1 MAIRCIPT
9 TKEVEELARKLQG
22 ESIASIKALIALW
35 QEKNNKDLDTFPT
48 AKELNDFRAKQRG
61 TTTAISNI
69 DVEEFSGSG
78 YPARTRA
85 NAAWS
90 DITLAL
96 AENFNTAGERLTKNA
111 AGDKYVST
119 NLPAYNE
126 ASGNAPIIA
135 EDIYKQLQS
144 KGKLTDIK
152 LNVAGNGIYTLRESQ
167 EYYDDLLTEVLS
179 ELQKKGVTFA
189 EVRSG
194 GQTGI
199 DEAGVKA
206 AANLGIKATIVAPKG
221 FMFRD
226 KSGNDISGREAFM
239 SRFMTQSEEA
249 PSQQTTSFNEDLAKV
264 SQTFT
269 PIERKNRVN
278 LITRL
283 FSNKVTAA
291 LEIMKGNLNRRI
303 EAATSYEQQRELIDD
318 MTKLTRPQVIKRL
331 GASNIFRKVRDTFT
345 TYVEATEEERIELEL
360 ANINADSRS
369 VGLSDETKLKLA
381 TAKAQHQYAAFKK
394 VIDNFRALAEEAT
407 SNFSLTEGVVM
418 EIGDDYRLDEDTNTD
433 VVDEEGNSIDD
444 STENKEE
451 NYKDGWMVNVRE
463 VSSFSSLSNRV
474 RNIIRQIP
482 RLNKRGTYDYDDLG
496 YEQYLEPSYVHS
508 ELIQGL
514 RNMVTASDM
523 IPMLNELAN
532 RKPWARQIIEKLESD
547 NQVFTAFY
555 RAYRKDYLSY
565 WIQKRKAIG
574 DGSFKT
580 ETMSINKAEGTAHY
594 FDEWRDNYEFG
605 NILDNDSL
613 YDKNG
618 DIHLSNA
625 KIGLDIVN
633 DLLSKFSRIDRE
645 EEIRLSNDPKV
656 NTDVMKA
663 LNMLGISVSPSILQE
678 SLNYA
683 IDNPQYPV
691 PMRQLLEAL
700 RTIYYDLNKGSEKIT
715 DGQPADLI
723 NVYGSQFN
731 SIAEIFNFVDEDTIE
746 SSVRQGD
753 KTRYAHV
760 NPSFLTTLLKKF
772 RRDGF
777 DAFID
782 SEYGTVDWFNKDGV
796 WRNQWLEDIR
806 NDQKVR
812 DKLDHM
818 VLLEFNRKEYGRWTA
833 LDATLALFNQYY
845 AEPSKEDTG
854 FAWYQVPMLSDSQSA
869 EFIRQRRYIS
879 DYEDIISDKM
889 ITLVKQ
895 ELDRIALVKK
905 RASSSVDEI
914 GNFDITDWSIG
925 GAEFKFFPELNYMK
939 FDGLSF
945 EEALTNIKN
954 GATLDEVNEF
964 IKKTVKSIM
973 DLRFQQA
980 IAEWRKIGIFDRVSD
995 AKDAKFVNFNRY
1007 SEDGVIS
1014 DLKEWYWNS
1023 TYAQSQ
1029 MIQILTVDLAY
1040 YKDLEDFQKRN
1051 KQVHAPSERL
1061 NTFAEWNGRPVL
1073 ARDTDGQPRKERT
1086 VYLKDDEHA
1095 SVSLDDIKEILEAKK
1110 AKGELTEYD
1119 VSTIVSK
1126 YRKVNTADAQAYRS
1140 LDSFRATQIMA
1151 DMWSQEE
1158 EDAYNNFKNDRW
1170 SARDFTV
1177 LWNTRKPYLYT
1188 QTNQSNQVDEGQIR
1202 VPTQNKNSE
1211 MILLT
1216 NAIFGQILGGKK
1228 TKEDKGNKL
1237 SAIADFMKKYEIDVV
1252 QFESTVKDGKQ
1263 GVVNINDVESYDDV
1277 MRVLEESTGVA
1288 SGMANPNYIHEF
1300 DYNDYGIQ
1308 TATPEHGIDKEQL
1321 VGTQIRRLIGADIDP
1336 DAQLTYGNKTMS
1348 REEWFNYY
1356 NAVNVA
1362 NIREKFEEVQ
1372 KLFGDP
1378 KSVEKILQSEIRN
1391 NPRYGTDL
1399 LEAISLNERGEFNI
1413 PLDDPSQAL
1422 RIQSL
1427 LNSIIKSRITKQKIK
1442 GGALIQASA
1451 YGLSRKPQTVY
1462 EGTGDNKRVK
1472 YMECYLPCPSE
1483 ALYDLLLDPETHE
1496 IDINKKDD
1504 SGNYIVPQKLREVIG
1519 YRVPTEDKYSMAPLK
1534 VIGFLPRQVGSVIIL
1549 PEDITTIA
1557 GSDFDVD
1564 KMYVMF
1570 HDFYLEE
1577 FDRGRARRDFERANA
1592 GTNDLINQLL
1602 GLEDEIEDNQVYKE
1616 WFKENQ
1622 EMYRLNQPKVVP
1634 YRFNYDKVKGDSKMD
1649 IYNNAKANSKPQR
1662 DSQMIDLMWAVL
1674 TNSDTA
1680 GKLLNPGGFD
1690 EQKRAARLATILSNN
1705 TLDQLKSKFGGID
1718 KLLNYSLEDLNR
1730 IVQETKQVL
1739 NPLTPDTWVNLH
1751 QRNMSGA
1758 SLIGIAANHNAS
1770 HALMQ
1775 RTRLGIAPEYVLT
1788 INGHQY
1794 NSFHDIKNGEGNF
1807 ITRLVSGFLAAFVDN
1822 AKDPIA
1828 GDMNFNM
1835 ITADIAFTLLRM
1847 GHSPVT
1853 TGLIISQPIVKEIT
1867 EMVQNTRRSMSD
1879 VINEVLAKYKNLA
1892 GGESVNTMDKI
1903 NAHNFTDYELASNIA
1918 AANNP
1923 LGNSSNIEEA
1933 QFFSNQLMVGYMFS
1947 KLSKLSTALGD
1958 LTQATRADT
1967 QNGAAGPSIAANVV
1981 KIERVDDLLNNAEQE
1996 GYPLTG
2002 IDFINFGMDE
2012 EAIVNSPTPILQA
2025 MFSYGIEATE
2035 DMFKPYV
2042 PYYNPFYNKA
2052 IALLKDKTKFS
2063 RLDEKTRNSIYN
2075 DLLTYYMS
2083 QYSQFGAD
2091 DNMTAQEKRNY
2102 YINEF
2107 PKVFAEF
2114 KEAHP
2119 ELSKLSFINR
2129 LKTIGNT
2136 RYKPAPSIVF
2146 TNVGKITPAQ
2156 KEQYIRDWTTLLYMN
2171 EETAKIARDLFTYNY
2186 FKGFGFSPSGFGHL
2200 TSTQVKLDS
2209 EQYIRSLREVM
2220 TNPIDVDNFWRQY
2233 ILNHMDNR
2241 TLVPDVSKSS
2251 IEIEADTQSFAIKL
2265 DKYSSFDDKQ
2275 LAKPF
2280 DPSTDKEFKYH
2291 EYVYFNVKGRELYF
2305 QLINVQDGTA
2315 EYSIVKPLGLKNQY
2329 VEYQYGM
2336 DANAME
2342 SVIATADPTTS
2353 FNDIYDDYTPAEDTR
2368 DVRDVPPPVPFDIAA
2383 ELGLNFD
2390 ATDMLNELNNLTPND
2405 FDPAT
2410 GESFCL

>member
-22 ESIASIKALIALW
+22 ETVASVKALIALW
-35 QEKNNKDLDTFPT
+35 QEKNNKDIDTFPT
-48 AKELNDFRAKQRG
+48 SKELNDFRAKQRG
-61 TTTAISNI
+61 LTSSTLNI
-69 DVEEFSGSG
+69 EVQEFPNSG

-85 NAAWS
+85 NAEWS

-96 AENFNTAGERLTKNA
+96 AENFNTAGEKLTKKA
-111 AGDKYVST
+111 AGDKYVNT
-119 NLPAYNE
+119 TLPSYNE
-126 ASGNAPIIA
+126 ASGNANIIA
-135 EDIYKQLQS
+135 DDIYKQLQS
-144 KGKLTDIK
+144 KGKLTDVK
-152 LNVAGNGIYTLRESQ
+152 LNVAGNGIYSLRESQ
-167 EYYDDLLTEVLS
+167 EYYDSLLTDILS
-179 ELQKKGVTFA
+179 ELQKKGVTFS

-199 DEAGVKA
+199 DEAGIKA
-206 AANLGIKATIVAPKG
+206 AMNLGIKATIVAPKG
-221 FMFRD
+221 FIFRD
-226 KSGNDISGREAFM
+226 KSGKDISDRDAFM
-239 SRFMTQSEEA
+239 SRFTTQSEE
-249 PSQQTTSFNEDLAKV
+249 SINDESTKSFREDLAKV

-283 FSNKVTAA
+283 FSNKVTSA
-291 LEIMKGNLNRRI
+291 LEIMKSNLNKRI

-318 MTKLTRPQVIKRL
+318 MTKLTRPQVIRRL
-331 GASNIFRKVRDTFT
+331 GPSNIFKKVRQTFSVYT
-345 TYVEATEEERIELEL
+345 EATQEERVELEL
-360 ANINADSRS
+360 ANINADPKAAR
-369 VGLSDETKLKLA
+369 LSDEQKLKA
-381 TAKAQHQYAAFKK
+381 AQMKADRQYKSFMK
-394 VIDNFRALAEEAT
+394 ILDNFQVLAEEA
-407 SNFSLTEGVVM
+407 SANFSLTEGVVM
-418 EIGDDYRLDEDTNTD
+418 DIRNDYNLDEDTNTD
-433 VVDEEGNSIDD
+433 AVDEEGNSIDD
-444 STENKEE
+444 NAENKEE
-451 NYKDGWMVNVRE
+451 NYKDGWMTNVRE
-463 VSSFSSLSNRV
+463 VASYSSLSNRV

-482 RLNKRGTYDYDDLG
+482 RLNRRGTYDYDDLG

-514 RNMVTASDM
+514 RDMVDARDM
-523 IPMLNELAN
+523 IPMLNKLAS
-532 RKPWARQIIEKLESD
+532 RKPWARQILQKVESD

-605 NILDNDSL
+605 NILDSDSL

-618 DIHLSNA
+618 DIHLSKA
-625 KIGLDIVN
+625 KTGLELVN
-633 DLLSKFSRIDRE
+633 NILSQFSRVDRE
-645 EEIRLSNDPKV
+645 DEIRLSNDTKV
-656 NTDVMKA
+656 NDDLMKA
-663 LNMLGISVSPSILQE
+663 LNMLGISIGKQTLQE

-683 IDNPQYPV
+683 IDNTSYPV
-691 PMRQLLEAL
+691 AIRQVLEAL
-700 RTIYYDLNKGSEKIT
+700 RTIYYDLNKGNDKVT
-715 DGQPADLI
+715 DGQPADLVNI
-723 NVYGSQFN
+723 YGSQFN
-731 SIAEIFNFVDEDTIE
+731 SIAEVFNFVDEDTVE

-760 NPSFLTTLLKKF
+760 NPSYLTTLLKKL
-772 RRDGF
+772 RREGF
-777 DAFID
+777 EEFID
-782 SEYGTVDWFNKDGV
+782 AEYGAVDWFNKNGV
-796 WRNQWLEDIR
+796 WRNQWIEDIR
-806 NDQKVR
+806 NDQRVR

-818 VLLEFNRKEYGRWTA
+818 VLLEFNRKEYSRWSA
-833 LDATLALFNQYY
+833 LDATLALFNQYF

-869 EFIRQRRYIS
+869 EFIRQKRYIA
-879 DYEDIISDKM
+879 DYENVISDKM

-905 RASSSVDEI
+905 RAESGVDEI
-914 GNFDITDWSIG
+914 GNFDITKKSKG
-925 GAEFKFFPELNYMK
+925 GAEFKFFPELNTMK

-945 EEALTNIKN
+945 EEALANIKN
-954 GATLDEVNEF
+954 NATLEEVNQF
-964 IKKTVKSIM
+964 IKNTVTSIM
-973 DLRFQQA
+973 NDRFNLA
-980 IAEWRKIGIFDRVSD
+980 VENWRKIGVFDRVSD

-1029 MIQILTVDLAY
+1029 MIQMLTTDLAY

-1061 NTFAEWNGRPVL
+1061 NTLATWNGNPVL
-1073 ARDTDGQPRKERT
+1073 ARDANGEPRKERT
-1086 VYLKDDEHA
+1086 IYLKDDEHK
-1095 SVSLDDIKEILEAKK
+1095 SLSFEDIKEVVDAKVT
-1110 AKGELTEYD
+1110 KGELTNYD
-1119 VSTIVSK
+1119 RAVILGK
-1126 YRKVNTADAQAYRS
+1126 YEKVNVADAQAYRS

-1158 EDAYNNFKNDRW
+1158 EDAYNNFKDNKW

-1188 QTNQSNQVDEGQIR
+1188 QSNQSNQVDEGQIR

-1216 NAIFGQILGGKK
+1216 QAIFGEILASPKMK
-1228 TKEDKGNKL
+1228 AM
-1237 SAIADFMKKYEIDVV
+1237 SDFMKKYEIDVI

-1263 GVVNINDVESYDDV
+1263 GVIDINGVESYEEV
-1277 MRVLEESTGVA
+1277 MGVLEQSTGVA
-1288 SGMANPNYIHEF
+1288 SGMANPNYVHEF

-1321 VGTQIRRLIGADIDP
+1321 VGTQIRRLIGADIAD
-1336 DAQLTYGNKTMS
+1336 DAILTYGKKSMTKAQ
-1348 REEWFNYY
+1348 WFDYF

-1372 KLFGDP
+1372 KIFGSP
-1378 KSVEKILQSEIRN
+1378 KEVEKILQSEVRN

-1399 LEAISLNERGEFNI
+1399 LEALSLNEQGEFTI

-1427 LNSIIKSRITKQKIK
+1427 LNSVIKSRITKQKIK

-1451 YGLSRKPQTVY
+1451 YGLARKPQMVF
-1462 EGTGDNKRVK
+1462 EGEGENKRLK

-1483 ALYDLLLDPETHE
+1483 KLYDLLLDPNTHE
-1496 IDINKKDD
+1496 LDINKKDEN
-1504 SGNYIVPQKLREVIG
+1504 GKFIVPEKLREVIG
-1519 YRVPTEDKYSMAPLK
+1519 YRVPTEDKYSMAPLR

-1570 HDFYLEE
+1570 HDFYLED
-1577 FDRGRARRDFERANA
+1577 FDRARARKDFEKANA
-1592 GTNDLINQLL
+1592 GTANLINQML
-1602 GLEDEIEDNQVYKE
+1602 GLEEDIEENDVYKE

-1622 EMYRLNQPKVVP
+1622 EMYRHDTPKVVP
-1634 YRFNYDKVKGDSKMD
+1634 YKYNYNKVSGDSKMD
-1649 IYNNAKANSKPQR
+1649 IYNNAKANNKPQR
-1662 DSQMIDLMWAVL
+1662 DSQMIDLMWSVL

-1680 GKLLNPGGFD
+1680 GKFLNPGGFD
-1690 EQKRAARLATILSNN
+1690 EQKRTARLATILQNN
-1705 TLDQLKSKFGGID
+1705 TLDQLKSKYGGVD
-1718 KLLNYSLEDLNR
+1718 KLINYSLDELDN
-1730 IVQETKQVL
+1730 IVRESKQVL

-1775 RTRLGIAPEYVLT
+1775 STQLGIAPEYVLT

-1794 NSFHDIKNGEGNF
+1794 NSFHDIKNAEGKF
-1807 ITRLVSGFLAAFVDN
+1807 ITRNVSGFLAAFVDN

-1835 ITADIAFTLLRM
+1835 VTADLAFTLLRM
-1847 GHSPVT
+1847 GHSPMT
-1853 TGLIISQPIVKEIT
+1853 TGLIISQPIVREIT
-1867 EMVQNTRRSMSD
+1867 EMIENTRRGMTD
-1879 VINEVLAKYKNLA
+1879 VINEVLEKYKKLA
-1892 GGESVNTMDKI
+1892 GGENINTRDKI
-1903 NAHNFTDYELASNIA
+1903 NSHNFTDSELASNIA

-1923 LGNSSNIEEA
+1923 SGNSSNIEEA
-1933 QFFSNQLMVGYMFS
+1933 QFFGNQLMVGYMFS

-1981 KIERVDDLLNNAEQE
+1981 KIERVDDLLNKSQEE

-2002 IDFINFGMDE
+2002 IDFIGFGMDE
-2012 EAIVNSPTPILQA
+2012 NAIINSPTPILQA
-2025 MFSYGIEATE
+2025 MFTYGIEGTE

-2042 PYYNPFYNKA
+2042 PYYTDNYNKA
-2052 IALLKDKTKFS
+2052 IAMLKDVTKFG

-2075 DLLTYYMS
+2075 DILTYYMS

-2091 DNMTAQEKRNY
+2091 DTRTAQEKRDY
-2102 YINEF
+2102 FINQFPQEF
-2107 PKVFAEF
+2107 AKF

-2129 LKTIGNT
+2129 LKVIGRT
-2136 RYKPAPSIVF
+2136 KYKPVPSIVF
-2146 TNVGKITPAQ
+2146 TNVGKITPMQ

-2171 EETAKIARDLFTYNY
+2171 EETSQMAKDLFTYNY

-2200 TSTQVKLDS
+2200 TSTQVKLNSRD
-2209 EQYIRSLREVM
+2209 YIRSLREVM
-2220 TNPIDVDNFWRQY
+2220 TNPIDVNNFWRQY
-2233 ILNHMDNR
+2233 VRNHMDNR
-2241 TLVPDVSKSS
+2241 SLVPDVSKSS
-2251 IEIEADTQSFAIKL
+2251 IEVGVDTEGFNIKL

-2280 DPSTDKEFKYH
+2280 DPSTDKEFTYH
-2291 EYVYFNVKGRELYF
+2291 EYVYFNVKGRDMYF
-2305 QLINVQDGTA
+2305 QLINVDAGTA
-2315 EYSIVKPLGLKNQY
+2315 EYSRIKPLGLKNQY

-2336 DANAME
+2336 DASAME
-2342 SVIATADPTTS
+2342 SVVSSAEPSTS
-2353 FNDIYDDYTPAEDTR
+2353 FNDIYDDYTPVEDTR
-2368 DVRDVPPPVPFDIAA
+2368 DVRDVPHPTSDVARV
-2383 ELGLNFD
+2383 LGYEVSE
-2390 ATDMLNELNNLTPND
+2390 DMINELANLTPND
-2405 FDPAT
+2405 FDPAS